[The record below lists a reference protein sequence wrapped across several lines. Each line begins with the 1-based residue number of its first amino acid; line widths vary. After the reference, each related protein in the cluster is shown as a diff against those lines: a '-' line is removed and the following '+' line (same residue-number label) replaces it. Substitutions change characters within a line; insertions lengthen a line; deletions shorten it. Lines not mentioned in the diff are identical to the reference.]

1 MKNSN
6 YGCSEMI
13 ITIILAIC
21 LVIVGNLLLAGI
33 ALWMWGLVIVP
44 VFGAPALTF
53 WQMYGIMVLIDCLM
67 PTRIDTK
74 GWFKD

>member
-6 YGCSEMI
+6 YGCSEIFIAAI
-13 ITIILAIC
+13 IAIC
-21 LVIVGNLLLAGI
+21 LVIVGNLIFAGI
-33 ALWMWGLVIVP
+33 ALWMWGLIIVP

-53 WQMYGIMVLIDCLM
+53 WQMYGIMILINCLI
-67 PTRIDTK
+67 PIRVDTK

>member
-6 YGCSEMI
+6 YGCSEILIAI
-13 ITIILAIC
+13 IIAIC
-21 LVIVGNLLLAGI
+21 LAIVGNLLLAGI

-53 WQMYGIMVLIDCLM
+53 WQMYGIMILISCLM
-67 PTRIDTK
+67 PIRFDTK

>member
-6 YGCSEMI
+6 YGCSEML